1 MSKISF
7 KRKHLSIP
15 YFVFL
20 VCFVLIPL
28 LLIVYYALSNEDGSI
43 SLQNFVK
50 FFSNKD
56 KIGLLSIS
64 IIIGALNTVLCIL
77 IGYPIAMILTKNKT
91 NNNKIS
97 IMILL
102 FIMPMW
108 INFVLRTAAT
118 RDLLY
123 WLGINGGNYPYLAT
137 MIGMVYNYLPFTIL
151 PLYSQM
157 LKMDKSLIE
166 ASYDLGATKV
176 QTFFKTHIPLS
187 MPGIV
192 SGAMMVFMPTMSSFV
207 ISDVMGERKIQLIGN
222 TIQFNFD
229 QMRWHEGSFIALV
242 MLLIIGV
249 TMLLTRNVKT
259 EENVRGGL
267 W

>member
-1 MSKISF
+1 MSKIRF
-7 KRKHLSIP
+7 KRKYLAIP
-15 YFVFL
+15 YFLFL
-20 VCFVLIPL
+20 VLFVLVPL
-28 LLIVYYALSNEDGSI
+28 MLIIYYALSNEDGTI
-43 SLQNFVK
+43 SLDNLVK
-50 FFSNKD
+50 FFSNKN

-64 IIIGALNTVLCIL
+64 FLIGALNTALCLL
-77 IGYPIAMILTKNKT
+77 IGYPVAMILAKSTKGK
-91 NNNKIS
+91 NKIS
-97 IMILL
+97 IMVLL

-123 WLGINGGNYPYLAT
+123 WVGLDGGNHPYIAT

-151 PLYSQM
+151 PLYTTM
-157 LKMDKSLIE
+157 IKMDKSLID
-166 ASYDLGATKV
+166 ASYDLGANPV
-176 QTFFKTHIPLS
+176 QTFFKTQIPLT
-187 MPGIV
+187 MPGII

-229 QMRWHEGSFIALV
+229 QMRWHEGSFIAFIMLV
-242 MLLIIGV
+242 IIGIS
-249 TMLLTRNVKT
+249 MLLTRNVKK
-259 EENVRGGL
+259 EENARGGL

>member
-1 MSKISF
+1 MSKIRF
-7 KRKHLSIP
+7 KRKYLAVP

-20 VCFVLIPL
+20 ILFVLLPL
-28 LLIVYYALSNEDGSI
+28 LLIIYYALSNEDGSI

-50 FFSNKD
+50 FFTNKN

-64 IIIGALNTVLCIL
+64 FLIGALNTALCLL
-77 IGYPIAMILTKNKT
+77 IGYPVAMILAKASKGK
-91 NNNKIS
+91 NKIS
-97 IMILL
+97 ILVLL

-123 WLGINGGNYPYLAT
+123 WIGLDGGSHPYIAT
-137 MIGMVYNYLPFTIL
+137 MVGMVYNYLPFTIL
-151 PLYSQM
+151 PLYTTM
-157 LKMDKSLIE
+157 VKMDKSLID
-166 ASYDLGATKV
+166 ASYDLGANPV
-176 QTFFKTHIPLS
+176 QTFFKTQIPLT
-187 MPGIV
+187 MPGII

-229 QMRWHEGSFIALV
+229 QMRWHEGSFIAFIMLV
-242 MLLIIGV
+242 IIGI
-249 TMLLTRNVKT
+249 TMLLTRNVKK
-259 EENVRGGL
+259 EENARGGL

>member
-1 MSKISF
+1 MSKIRF
-7 KRKHLSIP
+7 KRKYLAIP

-20 VCFVLIPL
+20 ILFVLLPL
-28 LLIVYYALSNEDGSI
+28 LLIIYYALSNEDGTI

-50 FFSNKD
+50 FFSNKN
-56 KIGLLSIS
+56 KIGLLSVS
-64 IIIGALNTVLCIL
+64 FLIGALNTALCLL
-77 IGYPIAMILTKNKT
+77 IGYPVAMILAKASRGK
-91 NNNKIS
+91 NKIS
-97 IMILL
+97 ILVLL

-123 WLGINGGNYPYLAT
+123 WIGLDGGSHPYIAT
-137 MIGMVYNYLPFTIL
+137 MVGMVYNYLPFTIL
-151 PLYSQM
+151 PLYTTM
-157 LKMDKSLIE
+157 VKMDKSLID
-166 ASYDLGATKV
+166 ASYDLGANPV
-176 QTFFKTHIPLS
+176 QTFFKTQIPLT
-187 MPGIV
+187 MPGII

-229 QMRWHEGSFIALV
+229 QMRWHEGSFIAFIMLV
-242 MLLIIGV
+242 IIGI
-249 TMLLTRNVKT
+249 TMLLTKNVKK
-259 EENVRGGL
+259 EENARGGL

>member
-1 MSKISF
+1 MSKIRF
-7 KRKHLSIP
+7 KRKYLSIP
-15 YFVFL
+15 YFIFL
-20 VCFVLIPL
+20 LFFVLLPL
-28 LLIVYYALSNEDGSI
+28 LLIFYYALSGEDGSL
-43 SLQNFVK
+43 SLENFSK

-64 IIIGALNTVLCIL
+64 IIIGALNTLLCIL
-77 IGYPIAMILTKNKT
+77 IGYPVAMLLTKNK
-91 NNNKIS
+91 NKKNKIS

-123 WLGINGGNYPYLAT
+123 WLGINGGNNPYFAT

-157 LKMDKSLIE
+157 LKLDSSLIE
-166 ASYDLGATKV
+166 ASYDLGANKV
-176 QTFFKTHIPLS
+176 QTFFKTQIPLT
-187 MPGIV
+187 MPGII

-242 MLLIIGV
+242 MLIIIGIS
-249 TMLLTRNVKT
+249 MLITKNVQK

>member
-7 KRKHLSIP
+7 KRKHLTIP
-15 YFVFL
+15 YLLFL
-20 VCFVLIPL
+20 ICFVVVPL
-28 LLIVYYALSNEDGSI
+28 LLIVYYALSNENGTI
-43 SLQNFVK
+43 SLANFSK
-50 FFSNKD
+50 FFGNKD

-64 IIIGALNTVLCIL
+64 VIIGALNTIICII
-77 IGYPIAMILTKNKT
+77 IGYPVAMILANKKY
-91 NNNKIS
+91 NSK
-97 IMILL
+97 MIIVLL

-123 WLGINGGNYPYLAT
+123 WLGINGGNNPYLST
-137 MIGMVYNYLPFTIL
+137 IIGMVYNYLPFTIL
-151 PLYSQM
+151 PLYTTM
-157 LKMDKSLIE
+157 LKMDQSLID
-166 ASYDLGATKV
+166 ASYDLGATKL
-176 QTFFKTHIPLS
+176 QTFVKTIIPMT
-187 MPGIV
+187 MPGVV
-192 SGAMMVFMPTMSSFV
+192 SAVMMVFMPTMSSFV

-229 QMRWHEGSFIALV
+229 QMRWHEGSFIAFIMLV
-242 MLLIIGV
+242 IIGLS
-249 TMLLTRNVKT
+249 TLLTKNISK

>member
-176 QTFFKTHIPLS
+176 QTFFKTQIPLS

>member
-1 MSKISF
+1 MSKIKF
-7 KRKHLSIP
+7 KRKYLSIP
-15 YFVFL
+15 YFLFL
-20 VCFVLIPL
+20 MFFVVVPL
-28 LLIVYYALSNEDGSI
+28 LLIVYYALSDESGRI
-43 SLQNFVK
+43 SLTNLTK
-50 FFSNKD
+50 FFANKN

-64 IIIGALNTVLCIL
+64 ILIGALNTALCIL
-77 IGYPIAMILTKNKT
+77 IGYPVAMILAKKNRGKNKM
-91 NNNKIS
+91 S

-123 WLGINGGNYPYLAT
+123 WIGLDGGAHPYLAT

-151 PLYSQM
+151 PLYTTM
-157 LKMDKSLIE
+157 LKMDKGLID
-166 ASYDLGATKV
+166 ASYDLGANKF
-176 QTFFKTHIPLS
+176 QTFIKTQIPLS
-187 MPGIV
+187 MPGII
-192 SGAMMVFMPTMSSFV
+192 SAAMMVFMPTMSSFV

-229 QMRWHEGSFIALV
+229 QMRWHEGSFIALI
-242 MLLIIGV
+242 MLVIIGISII
-249 TMLLTRNVKT
+249 LTRKVDK
-259 EENVRGGL
+259 EEDARGGI